1 MVASSPAAST
11 QGAVSRRGA
20 IAMLIVV
27 VLAWGFAWPVHKAIL
42 YQLPPIWAVALRCAV
57 GTIAMFAITA
67 ALGRLRLPP
76 RQDLPI
82 VFSIALLH
90 MTGFAVLSS
99 IGLQLVS
106 TGRSVVLAYTVSL
119 WVVPGARIFL
129 GEPITP
135 RRAAGALMGLSG
147 LVLLFNPA
155 SFDWRDGTAWFG
167 NLMLLASAFC
177 WAASILHLRGHR
189 WHSDTFDLVPWELLV
204 ASVILL
210 TIAAF
215 TPWPDIVWTTELSL
229 LVLYAGIPGTAIA
242 YWATAVASRGLP
254 SITVSIGLLGAPLIS
269 ITTATLWLGEPL
281 SAPLVI
287 ALALIMGGIAIGTT
301 GGGAAKPAR

>member
-11 QGAVSRRGA
+11 PGTVSRRFA
-20 IAMLIVV
+20 VVMLIVV
-27 VLAWGFAWPVHKAIL
+27 VLAWGFAWPVHKLIL
-42 YQLPPIWAVALRCAV
+42 LQLPPIWAVALRCAV

-119 WVVPGARIFL
+119 WVVPGARLFL

-147 LVLLFNPA
+147 LILLFNPA
-155 SFDWRDGTAWFG
+155 SFDWRDGVAWLGNTA
-167 NLMLLASAFC
+167 LLASAFC

-204 ASVILL
+204 ASVIMLIMRRSRPGP
-210 TIAAF
+210 TSSGAPSSACWCSMRAF
-215 TPWPDIVWTTELSL
+215 PARD
-229 LVLYAGIPGTAIA
+229 
-242 YWATAVASRGLP
+242 R
-254 SITVSIGLLGAPLIS
+254 LLGDRG
-269 ITTATLWLGEPL
+269 GEPRPAVDHGVDRSPG
-281 SAPLVI
+281 SAADQHHDRDPV
-287 ALALIMGGIAIGTT
+287 ARR
-301 GGGAAKPAR
+301 AACRWRWSSPWR